1 MSCDNRCEST
11 DSSARRW
18 RWVAYGT
25 VFFFLF
31 CLMPIWSRILAH
43 FTLPRMKSFSNEQHY
58 MCAFIRCILCCACCY
73 AFLLCARVRNNVSVW
88 WWRTV
93 CYVQLKLKSHY
104 KRNSVRSL
112 PTFEWERCT
121 DEMTCSVFYFIFCL
135 VVSHWQRRLT
145 HQKVCVL
152 CSFCSISKSAIRTNC
167 CFERT
172 AFWIHGWPT
181 NRRRS
186 SVSSSRM
193 EKFELA

>member
-1 MSCDNRCEST
+1 MRIHWLICST
-11 DSSARRW
+11 MTMGGLRN
-18 RWVAYGT
+18 G
-25 VFFFLF
+25 VFFFVF
-31 CLMPIWSRILAH
+31 VWCQFDHAFSPISLCHEWNH
-43 FTLPRMKSFSNEQHY
+43 FPMNNIICVHSFGVY
-58 MCAFIRCILCCACCY
+58 Y
-73 AFLLCARVRNNVSVW
+73 AVHAVMHFYCAREFAIMCRFDG
-88 WWRTV
+88 RTV